1 MSARPQAGKAA
12 RSNKLLIVFAFACV
26 YLCWGSAFVAI
37 RYSVQTI
44 HPAFVA
50 GVRYVVAAL
59 LLLGYMLIR
68 GESLRISMR
77 DLRQVMLLGL
87 LMFSCNTLLLS
98 YGGRELPAGL
108 TALII
113 SIIPLFIA
121 LLEAILPAGTPPTAG
136 GWLGIVSG
144 FLGIMFLLKQSI
156 PERASISGQIPASI
170 GLLIA
175 AFAWALGSV
184 LLNRMSFSTPMLVCT
199 GWQMLIGGVVNV
211 AIGFCLNGVQG
222 LHAGSAAWLSVLFLA
237 IFGTLAGY
245 TSYAYLLRH
254 AALGS
259 VATYA
264 YINPLIAVALGWIVL
279 KEPVT
284 LNQCLGMV
292 FVLTSVAVV
301 VTSATQQHEKMDSHQ
316 WKTIRPG

>member
-1 MSARPQAGKAA
+1 MIASPQVDNAP

-50 GVRYVVAAL
+50 GVRYVIAAL
-59 LLLGYMLIR
+59 LLLGYLLTR
-68 GESLRISMR
+68 GESLRISTR
-77 DLRQVMLLGL
+77 DLRQVTLLGL
-87 LMFSCNTLLLS
+87 LMFSCNTLLLG

-113 SIIPLFIA
+113 SIIPLFIS
-121 LLEAILPAGTPPTAG
+121 LLEAILPHGTTPTVG
-136 GWLGIVSG
+136 GWLGIITG

-156 PERASISGQIPASI
+156 PEGALIPRQIPASL
-170 GLLIA
+170 GLLVA

-184 LLNRMSFSTPMLVCT
+184 LLNRMRFSSPTLVCT
-199 GWQMLIGGVVNV
+199 AWQMLIGGAVNV
-211 AIGFCLNGVQG
+211 AIGLCLNGVQG
-222 LHAGSAAWLSVLFLA
+222 LHADSTAWLSVLFLA
-237 IFGTLAGY
+237 VFGTLAGY

-254 AALGS
+254 ATLSS

-264 YINPLIAVALGWIVL
+264 YINPLVAVALGWIVL

-292 FVLTSVAVV
+292 FVLASVAVV
-301 VTSATQQHEKMDSHQ
+301 VTSTTQQHEKGHPMRLAKEQSS
-316 WKTIRPG
+316 